1 MSKKKRRPY
10 KEYNRKH
17 GKIDGLPPELK
28 ATVEQMLLT
37 NQYYWQIQ
45 EFLAENGVSVSQSA
59 ICRYA
64 QHFDADMQRLMIANE
79 NFKAMM
85 QELERCPDLDTTEAI
100 VRLTSQNL
108 FKALANT
115 SEEDWQDIKP
125 QELMKQATGLVRAAA
140 YKKRVEVQNQT
151 DTEAGLEAVRQLV
164 FDAMAKERP
173 DLYDEVN
180 KFLKVKKAEGLE

>member
-1 MSKKKRRPY
+1 MGKKRN
-10 KEYNRKH
+10 KEPNRKH
-17 GKIDGLPPELK
+17 SKIDGLPPELK
-28 ATVEQMLLT
+28 SVVQHMLLAG
-37 NQYYWQIQ
+37 YKYWQIQ
-45 EFLAENGVSVSQSA
+45 DYLAENGVSISLAA
-59 ICRYA
+59 ICNHARR
-64 QHFDADMQRLMIANE
+64 FRADVETLTIANE

-85 QELERCPDLDTTEAI
+85 QELERCPELDTTEAI

>member
-1 MSKKKRRPY
+1 MARKR
-10 KEYNRKH
+10 NRKH
-17 GKIDGLPPELK
+17 SKIDALPQEHK
-28 ATVEQMLLT
+28 STVEQMLLAG
-37 NQYYWQIQ
+37 YRYWEIQ
-45 EFLAENGVSVSQSA
+45 NYLTENGYNVSLAA
-59 ICRYA
+59 ICRHA
-64 QHFDADMQRLMIANE
+64 QHFDADVETLTIANE